1 MEQKTVSAKASAQ
14 IRAAVLCG
22 LFAAFTAVFSQI
34 SLPIGPVPIS
44 CSLIAVYLAGLFL
57 PVKTAALSQLVYLL
71 LGIVG
76 VPVFAGFQSG
86 AARLAGPTGGYLLVY
101 PVMALLLSLAMVI
114 YDKKLVR
121 KPLAAR
127 AAYIV
132 SAMLV
137 SLIVCYAAG
146 YCENRAL
153 HGDYAFCAG
162 AFAKTCK
169 ILTSESTGKKLPVLF
184 VCMGGNGFENR
195 KTTCGN
201 HACRA
206 FIFYNR
212 ALYAR
217 CACGT
222 K

>member
-1 MEQKTVSAKASAQ
+1 MEQKTVSVKASAQ

-86 AARLAGPTGGYLLVY
+86 AARLAGPTGGYLLVF
-101 PVMALLLSLAMVI
+101 PVIALILSLAMVI
-114 YDKKLVR
+114 YDKKLAR

-132 SAMLV
+132 GAMLV

-146 YCENRAL
+146 TAWFTVFSGSTFQKAMRLTVVPFIA
-153 HGDYAFCAG
+153 GDI
-162 AFAKTCK
+162 AKIVLCTV
-169 ILTSESTGKKLPVLF
+169 ITLSARERLQKLAKF
-184 VCMGGNGFENR
+184 
-195 KTTCGN
+195 
-201 HACRA
+201 
-206 FIFYNR
+206 
-212 ALYAR
+212 
-217 CACGT
+217 
-222 K
+222 

>member
-1 MEQKTVSAKASAQ
+1 MEQKTVSVKTSAQ

-71 LGIVG
+71 LGIIG

-101 PVMALLLSLAMVI
+101 PVIALILSLAMVI
-114 YDKKLVR
+114 YDKKLAR

-146 YCENRAL
+146 TAWFTVVSGSSFQKAL
-153 HGDYAFCAG
+153 SLTVVPFIAGDI
-162 AFAKTCK
+162 AKIVLCTVVT
-169 ILTSESTGKKLPVLF
+169 ISARERLKKAVKF
-184 VCMGGNGFENR
+184 
-195 KTTCGN
+195 
-201 HACRA
+201 
-206 FIFYNR
+206 
-212 ALYAR
+212 
-217 CACGT
+217 
-222 K
+222 

>member
-1 MEQKTVSAKASAQ
+1 MEQKTVSVKASAQ

-101 PVMALLLSLAMVI
+101 PVIALILSLAMVI
-114 YDKKLVR
+114 YDKKLAR

-127 AAYIV
+127 AAYIF

-146 YCENRAL
+146 TAWFTVFSGSTFQKAMRLTVVPFIA
-153 HGDYAFCAG
+153 GDI
-162 AFAKTCK
+162 AKIVLCTV
-169 ILTSESTGKKLPVLF
+169 ITLSARERLQKLAKF
-184 VCMGGNGFENR
+184 
-195 KTTCGN
+195 
-201 HACRA
+201 
-206 FIFYNR
+206 
-212 ALYAR
+212 
-217 CACGT
+217 
-222 K
+222 

>member
-1 MEQKTVSAKASAQ
+1 MEQKTVSVKTSAQ

-57 PVKTAALSQLVYLL
+57 SVKTAALSQLVYLL
-71 LGIVG
+71 LGIIG

-101 PVMALLLSLAMVI
+101 PVIALILSLAMVI
-114 YDKKLVR
+114 YDKKLAR

-146 YCENRAL
+146 TAWFTVFSGSSFQKAL
-153 HGDYAFCAG
+153 SLTVVPFIAGDI
-162 AFAKTCK
+162 AKIVLCTVVT
-169 ILTSESTGKKLPVLF
+169 LSARERLKKAVKF
-184 VCMGGNGFENR
+184 
-195 KTTCGN
+195 
-201 HACRA
+201 
-206 FIFYNR
+206 
-212 ALYAR
+212 
-217 CACGT
+217 
-222 K
+222 

>member
-1 MEQKTVSAKASAQ
+1 MEQKTVSVKTSAQ

-71 LGIVG
+71 LGIIG

-101 PVMALLLSLAMVI
+101 PVIALILSLAMVI
-114 YDKKLVR
+114 YDKKLAR

-146 YCENRAL
+146 TAWFTVFSGSSFQKAL
-153 HGDYAFCAG
+153 SLTVVPFIAGDI
-162 AFAKTCK
+162 AKIVLCTVVT
-169 ILTSESTGKKLPVLF
+169 ISARERLKKAVKF
-184 VCMGGNGFENR
+184 
-195 KTTCGN
+195 
-201 HACRA
+201 
-206 FIFYNR
+206 
-212 ALYAR
+212 
-217 CACGT
+217 
-222 K
+222 

>member
-1 MEQKTVSAKASAQ
+1 MEQKTVYVKTSAQ

-71 LGIVG
+71 LGIIG

-101 PVMALLLSLAMVI
+101 PVMALILSLAMVI
-114 YDKKLVR
+114 YDKKLAR

-146 YCENRAL
+146 TAWFTVFSGSSFQKAL
-153 HGDYAFCAG
+153 SLTVVPFIAGDM
-162 AFAKTCK
+162 AKIVLCTVVT
-169 ILTSESTGKKLPVLF
+169 ISARERLKKAVKF
-184 VCMGGNGFENR
+184 
-195 KTTCGN
+195 
-201 HACRA
+201 
-206 FIFYNR
+206 
-212 ALYAR
+212 
-217 CACGT
+217 
-222 K
+222 

>member
-1 MEQKTVSAKASAQ
+1 MEQKTVSVKASAQ

-86 AARLAGPTGGYLLVY
+86 AARLAGPTGGYLLVF
-101 PVMALLLSLAMVI
+101 PVIALILSLAMVI
-114 YDKKLVR
+114 YDKKLAR

-132 SAMLV
+132 GTMLV

-146 YCENRAL
+146 TAWFTVFSGSTFQKAMRLTVVPFIA
-153 HGDYAFCAG
+153 GDI
-162 AFAKTCK
+162 AKIVLCTV
-169 ILTSESTGKKLPVLF
+169 ITLSARERLQKLAKF
-184 VCMGGNGFENR
+184 
-195 KTTCGN
+195 
-201 HACRA
+201 
-206 FIFYNR
+206 
-212 ALYAR
+212 
-217 CACGT
+217 
-222 K
+222 

>member
-1 MEQKTVSAKASAQ
+1 MEQKTVSVKTSAQ

-71 LGIVG
+71 LGIIG

-101 PVMALLLSLAMVI
+101 PVIALILSLAMVI
-114 YDKKLVR
+114 YDKKLAR

-146 YCENRAL
+146 TAWFTVFSGSSFQTAL
-153 HGDYAFCAG
+153 SLTVVPFIAGDI
-162 AFAKTCK
+162 AKIVLCTVVT
-169 ILTSESTGKKLPVLF
+169 ISARERLKKAVKF
-184 VCMGGNGFENR
+184 
-195 KTTCGN
+195 
-201 HACRA
+201 
-206 FIFYNR
+206 
-212 ALYAR
+212 
-217 CACGT
+217 
-222 K
+222 

>member
-1 MEQKTVSAKASAQ
+1 MEQKTVSVKTSAQ

-34 SLPIGPVPIS
+34 SLTIGPVPIS

-71 LGIVG
+71 LGIIG

-101 PVMALLLSLAMVI
+101 PVIALILSLAMVI
-114 YDKKLVR
+114 YDKKLAR

-146 YCENRAL
+146 TAWFTVFSGSSFQKAL
-153 HGDYAFCAG
+153 SLTVVPFIAGDI
-162 AFAKTCK
+162 AKIVLCTVVT
-169 ILTSESTGKKLPVLF
+169 LSARERLKKAVKF
-184 VCMGGNGFENR
+184 
-195 KTTCGN
+195 
-201 HACRA
+201 
-206 FIFYNR
+206 
-212 ALYAR
+212 
-217 CACGT
+217 
-222 K
+222 

>member
-1 MEQKTVSAKASAQ
+1 MEQKTVSVKTSAQ

-22 LFAAFTAVFSQI
+22 LFAAFTAVFSQV

-71 LGIVG
+71 LGIIG

-101 PVMALLLSLAMVI
+101 PVIALILSLAMVI
-114 YDKKLVR
+114 YDKKLAR

-146 YCENRAL
+146 TAWFTVFSGSSFQKAL
-153 HGDYAFCAG
+153 SLTVVPFIAGDI
-162 AFAKTCK
+162 AKIVLCTVVT
-169 ILTSESTGKKLPVLF
+169 LSARERLKKAVTL
-184 VCMGGNGFENR
+184 
-195 KTTCGN
+195 
-201 HACRA
+201 
-206 FIFYNR
+206 
-212 ALYAR
+212 
-217 CACGT
+217 
-222 K
+222 

>member
-1 MEQKTVSAKASAQ
+1 MEQKTISVKTSAQ

-71 LGIVG
+71 LGIIG

-101 PVMALLLSLAMVI
+101 PVMALILSLAMVI
-114 YDKKLVR
+114 YDKKLAR

-146 YCENRAL
+146 TAWFTVFSGSSFQKAL
-153 HGDYAFCAG
+153 SLTVVPFIAGDI
-162 AFAKTCK
+162 AKIVLCTVVT
-169 ILTSESTGKKLPVLF
+169 LSARERLKKAVKF
-184 VCMGGNGFENR
+184 
-195 KTTCGN
+195 
-201 HACRA
+201 
-206 FIFYNR
+206 
-212 ALYAR
+212 
-217 CACGT
+217 
-222 K
+222 

>member
-1 MEQKTVSAKASAQ
+1 MEQKTISVKASAQ

-101 PVMALLLSLAMVI
+101 PVIALLLSLAMVV
-114 YDKKLVR
+114 YDKKMAS
-121 KPLAAR
+121 KSFAAR
-127 AAYIV
+127 AAFIV
-132 SAMLV
+132 GALLV
-137 SLIVCYAAG
+137 SLVVCYAAG
-146 YCENRAL
+146 TAWFTVFSGSSFQKAMSL
-153 HGDYAFCAG
+153 TVLPFIAGDI
-162 AFAKTCK
+162 AKIVLCTVVT
-169 ILTSESTGKKLPVLF
+169 LSARDRLKKE
-184 VCMGGNGFENR
+184 MQ
-195 KTTCGN
+195 K
-201 HACRA
+201 
-206 FIFYNR
+206 
-212 ALYAR
+212 
-217 CACGT
+217 
-222 K
+222 

>member
-1 MEQKTVSAKASAQ
+1 MEQKTVSVKASAQ

-86 AARLAGPTGGYLLVY
+86 ASRLAGPTGGYLLVF
-101 PVMALLLSLAMVI
+101 PVIALILSLAMVI
-114 YDKKLVR
+114 YDKKLAR

-132 SAMLV
+132 GAMLV

-146 YCENRAL
+146 TAWFTVFSGSTFQKAMRLTVVPFLA
-153 HGDYAFCAG
+153 GDI
-162 AFAKTCK
+162 AKIVLCTV
-169 ILTSESTGKKLPVLF
+169 ITLSARERLQKLAKF
-184 VCMGGNGFENR
+184 
-195 KTTCGN
+195 
-201 HACRA
+201 
-206 FIFYNR
+206 
-212 ALYAR
+212 
-217 CACGT
+217 
-222 K
+222 

>member
-1 MEQKTVSAKASAQ
+1 MEQKTVSVKTSAQ

-71 LGIVG
+71 LGIIG

-101 PVMALLLSLAMVI
+101 PVIALILSLSMVI
-114 YDKKLVR
+114 YDKKLAR

-146 YCENRAL
+146 TAWFTVFSGSSFQKAL
-153 HGDYAFCAG
+153 SLTVVPFIAGDI
-162 AFAKTCK
+162 AKIVLCTVVT
-169 ILTSESTGKKLPVLF
+169 LSARERLKKAVKF
-184 VCMGGNGFENR
+184 
-195 KTTCGN
+195 
-201 HACRA
+201 
-206 FIFYNR
+206 
-212 ALYAR
+212 
-217 CACGT
+217 
-222 K
+222 

>member
-1 MEQKTVSAKASAQ
+1 MEQKTVSVKTSAQ

-71 LGIVG
+71 LGIIG

-101 PVMALLLSLAMVI
+101 PVIALILSLAMVI
-114 YDKKLVR
+114 YDKKLAR

-137 SLIVCYAAG
+137 SLVVCYAAG
-146 YCENRAL
+146 TAWFTVFSGSSFQKAL
-153 HGDYAFCAG
+153 SLTVVPFIAGDI
-162 AFAKTCK
+162 AKIVLCTVVT
-169 ILTSESTGKKLPVLF
+169 LSARERLKKAVKF
-184 VCMGGNGFENR
+184 
-195 KTTCGN
+195 
-201 HACRA
+201 
-206 FIFYNR
+206 
-212 ALYAR
+212 
-217 CACGT
+217 
-222 K
+222 

>member
-1 MEQKTVSAKASAQ
+1 MEQKTVSVKTSAQ

-71 LGIVG
+71 LGIIG

-101 PVMALLLSLAMVI
+101 PVMALILSLAMVI
-114 YDKKLVR
+114 YDKKLAR
-121 KPLAAR
+121 KSLAAR

-146 YCENRAL
+146 TAWFTVFSGSSFQKAL
-153 HGDYAFCAG
+153 SLTVVPFIAGDI
-162 AFAKTCK
+162 AKIVLCTVVT
-169 ILTSESTGKKLPVLF
+169 ISARERLKKAVKF
-184 VCMGGNGFENR
+184 
-195 KTTCGN
+195 
-201 HACRA
+201 
-206 FIFYNR
+206 
-212 ALYAR
+212 
-217 CACGT
+217 
-222 K
+222 

>member
-1 MEQKTVSAKASAQ
+1 MEQKTVSVKTSAQ

-71 LGIVG
+71 LGIIG

-101 PVMALLLSLAMVI
+101 PVMALILSLAMVI
-114 YDKKLVR
+114 YDKKLAR

-146 YCENRAL
+146 TAWFTVFSGSSFQKAL
-153 HGDYAFCAG
+153 SLTVVPFIAGDI
-162 AFAKTCK
+162 AKIVLCTVVT
-169 ILTSESTGKKLPVLF
+169 ISARERLKKAVKF
-184 VCMGGNGFENR
+184 
-195 KTTCGN
+195 
-201 HACRA
+201 
-206 FIFYNR
+206 
-212 ALYAR
+212 
-217 CACGT
+217 
-222 K
+222 

>member
-1 MEQKTVSAKASAQ
+1 MEQKTVSVKTSAQ

-22 LFAAFTAVFSQI
+22 LFAAFTAVFSKI

-71 LGIVG
+71 LGIIG

-101 PVMALLLSLAMVI
+101 PVIALILSLAMVI
-114 YDKKLVR
+114 YDKKLAR

-146 YCENRAL
+146 TAWFTVFSGSSFQKAL
-153 HGDYAFCAG
+153 SLTVVPFIAGDI
-162 AFAKTCK
+162 AKIVLCTVVT
-169 ILTSESTGKKLPVLF
+169 LSARERLKKAVKF
-184 VCMGGNGFENR
+184 
-195 KTTCGN
+195 
-201 HACRA
+201 
-206 FIFYNR
+206 
-212 ALYAR
+212 
-217 CACGT
+217 
-222 K
+222 

>member
-1 MEQKTVSAKASAQ
+1 MEQKTVSVKTSAQ

-71 LGIVG
+71 LGIIG

-101 PVMALLLSLAMVI
+101 PVMALFLSLAMVI
-114 YDKKLVR
+114 YDKKLAR

-127 AAYIV
+127 ASYIV

-146 YCENRAL
+146 TAWFTVFSGSSFQKAL
-153 HGDYAFCAG
+153 SLTVVPFIAGDI
-162 AFAKTCK
+162 AKIVLCTVVT
-169 ILTSESTGKKLPVLF
+169 LSARERLKKAVKF
-184 VCMGGNGFENR
+184 
-195 KTTCGN
+195 
-201 HACRA
+201 
-206 FIFYNR
+206 
-212 ALYAR
+212 
-217 CACGT
+217 
-222 K
+222 

>member
-1 MEQKTVSAKASAQ
+1 MEQKTVSVKTSAQ

-101 PVMALLLSLAMVI
+101 PVIALILSLAMVI
-114 YDKKLVR
+114 YDKKLAR

-132 SAMLV
+132 GAMLV

-146 YCENRAL
+146 TAWFTVFSGSTFQKAMRLTVVPFIA
-153 HGDYAFCAG
+153 GDI
-162 AFAKTCK
+162 AKIVLCTV
-169 ILTSESTGKKLPVLF
+169 ITLSARERLQKLAKF
-184 VCMGGNGFENR
+184 
-195 KTTCGN
+195 
-201 HACRA
+201 
-206 FIFYNR
+206 
-212 ALYAR
+212 
-217 CACGT
+217 
-222 K
+222 

>member
-1 MEQKTVSAKASAQ
+1 MEQKTVSVKASAQ

-86 AARLAGPTGGYLLVY
+86 AARLAGPTGGYLLVF
-101 PVMALLLSLAMVI
+101 PVIALILSLAMVI
-114 YDKKLVR
+114 YDKKLAR

-132 SAMLV
+132 GAMLV

-146 YCENRAL
+146 TAWFTVFSGSTFQKAL
-153 HGDYAFCAG
+153 SLTVVPFLAGDI
-162 AFAKTCK
+162 AKIVLCTV
-169 ILTSESTGKKLPVLF
+169 ITLSARERLQKLAKF
-184 VCMGGNGFENR
+184 
-195 KTTCGN
+195 
-201 HACRA
+201 
-206 FIFYNR
+206 
-212 ALYAR
+212 
-217 CACGT
+217 
-222 K
+222 

>member
-1 MEQKTVSAKASAQ
+1 MEQKTVSVKTSAQ

-71 LGIVG
+71 LGIIG

-101 PVMALLLSLAMVI
+101 PVIALILSLAMVI
-114 YDKKLVR
+114 YDKKLAR

-146 YCENRAL
+146 TAWFTVFSGSSFQKAL
-153 HGDYAFCAG
+153 SLTVVPFIAGDM
-162 AFAKTCK
+162 AKIVLCTVVT
-169 ILTSESTGKKLPVLF
+169 LSARERLKKAVKF
-184 VCMGGNGFENR
+184 
-195 KTTCGN
+195 
-201 HACRA
+201 
-206 FIFYNR
+206 
-212 ALYAR
+212 
-217 CACGT
+217 
-222 K
+222 

>member
-1 MEQKTVSAKASAQ
+1 MEQKTVSVKASAQ

-86 AARLAGPTGGYLLVY
+86 AARLAGPTGGYLLVF
-101 PVMALLLSLAMVI
+101 PVIALILSLAMVI
-114 YDKKLVR
+114 YDKKLAR

-132 SAMLV
+132 GAILV

-146 YCENRAL
+146 TAWFTVFSGSTFQKAMRLTVVPFIA
-153 HGDYAFCAG
+153 GDI
-162 AFAKTCK
+162 AKIVLCTV
-169 ILTSESTGKKLPVLF
+169 ITLSARERLQKLAKF
-184 VCMGGNGFENR
+184 
-195 KTTCGN
+195 
-201 HACRA
+201 
-206 FIFYNR
+206 
-212 ALYAR
+212 
-217 CACGT
+217 
-222 K
+222 

>member
-1 MEQKTVSAKASAQ
+1 MEQKTVSVKASAQ

-101 PVMALLLSLAMVI
+101 PVIALILSLAMVI
-114 YDKKLVR
+114 YDKKLAR

-132 SAMLV
+132 GAMLV
-137 SLIVCYAAG
+137 SLIVCYAVGTAWFTVFSGSTFQKAMRLTVVPFLAG
-146 YCENRAL
+146 
-153 HGDYAFCAG
+153 DI
-162 AFAKTCK
+162 AKIVLCTV
-169 ILTSESTGKKLPVLF
+169 ITLSARERLQKLAKF
-184 VCMGGNGFENR
+184 
-195 KTTCGN
+195 
-201 HACRA
+201 
-206 FIFYNR
+206 
-212 ALYAR
+212 
-217 CACGT
+217 
-222 K
+222 

>member
-1 MEQKTVSAKASAQ
+1 MEQKTVSVKTSAQ

-71 LGIVG
+71 LGIIG

-101 PVMALLLSLAMVI
+101 PVIALILSLAMVI
-114 YDKKLVR
+114 YDKKLAR
-121 KPLAAR
+121 KSLAAR

-146 YCENRAL
+146 TAWFTVFSGSSFQKAL
-153 HGDYAFCAG
+153 SLTVVPFIAGDI
-162 AFAKTCK
+162 AKIVLCTVVA
-169 ILTSESTGKKLPVLF
+169 LSARERLKKTVKF
-184 VCMGGNGFENR
+184 
-195 KTTCGN
+195 
-201 HACRA
+201 
-206 FIFYNR
+206 
-212 ALYAR
+212 
-217 CACGT
+217 
-222 K
+222 

>member
-1 MEQKTVSAKASAQ
+1 MEQKTVSVKTSAQ

-71 LGIVG
+71 LGIIG

-101 PVMALLLSLAMVI
+101 PVIALILSLAMVI
-114 YDKKLVR
+114 YDKKLAR

-146 YCENRAL
+146 TAWFTVFSGSSFQTAL
-153 HGDYAFCAG
+153 SLTVVPFIAGDI
-162 AFAKTCK
+162 AKIVLCTVVT
-169 ILTSESTGKKLPVLF
+169 LSARERLKKTVKF
-184 VCMGGNGFENR
+184 
-195 KTTCGN
+195 
-201 HACRA
+201 
-206 FIFYNR
+206 
-212 ALYAR
+212 
-217 CACGT
+217 
-222 K
+222 

>member
-1 MEQKTVSAKASAQ
+1 MEQKTVSVKASAQ

-86 AARLAGPTGGYLLVY
+86 AARLAGPTGGYLLVF
-101 PVMALLLSLAMVI
+101 PVIALILSLAMII
-114 YDKKLVR
+114 YDKKLAR

-132 SAMLV
+132 GAMLV

-146 YCENRAL
+146 TAWFTVFSGSTFQKAMRLTVVPFIA
-153 HGDYAFCAG
+153 GDI
-162 AFAKTCK
+162 AKIVLCTV
-169 ILTSESTGKKLPVLF
+169 ITLSARERLQKLAKF
-184 VCMGGNGFENR
+184 
-195 KTTCGN
+195 
-201 HACRA
+201 
-206 FIFYNR
+206 
-212 ALYAR
+212 
-217 CACGT
+217 
-222 K
+222 

>member
-71 LGIVG
+71 LGIIG

-101 PVMALLLSLAMVI
+101 PVIALILSLAMVI
-114 YDKKLVR
+114 YDKKLAR

-146 YCENRAL
+146 TAWFTVFSGSSFQKAL
-153 HGDYAFCAG
+153 SLTVVPFIAGDI
-162 AFAKTCK
+162 AKIVLCTVVT
-169 ILTSESTGKKLPVLF
+169 LSARERLKKAVKF
-184 VCMGGNGFENR
+184 
-195 KTTCGN
+195 
-201 HACRA
+201 
-206 FIFYNR
+206 
-212 ALYAR
+212 
-217 CACGT
+217 
-222 K
+222 

>member
-71 LGIVG
+71 LGIIG

-101 PVMALLLSLAMVI
+101 PVIALILSLAMVI
-114 YDKKLVR
+114 YDKKLAR
-121 KPLAAR
+121 KSLAAR

-146 YCENRAL
+146 TAWFTVFSGSSFQKAL
-153 HGDYAFCAG
+153 SLTVVPFIAGDI
-162 AFAKTCK
+162 AKIVLCTVVT
-169 ILTSESTGKKLPVLF
+169 LSARERLKKAVKF
-184 VCMGGNGFENR
+184 
-195 KTTCGN
+195 
-201 HACRA
+201 
-206 FIFYNR
+206 
-212 ALYAR
+212 
-217 CACGT
+217 
-222 K
+222 